1 MEKSNTNSFTEVTED
16 KQILT
21 FLLAG
26 ERRINRLGYGS
37 MQLTGPGVWGDA
49 PDRLL
54 AIKVLKAA
62 VKSGVDFIDTAD
74 AYGPYTN
81 EILIH
86 DALKDDYKKI
96 LIATK
101 GGFERTGPG
110 QWVTNGNP
118 KYIQNTIEG
127 SLKRLQVSQI
137 DLWQLHRVDSKFP
150 VEETLAPVA
159 EAVKAGKIK
168 YVGLSEVD
176 IPEIERA
183 RKVLPI
189 VSVQNLYNLGN
200 RKWEKVLDYTAKE
213 NIAFIPWYPLA
224 SGPHKL
230 QDNIGQIASKYNA
243 TTAQIAL
250 AWLLKRSENILLI
263 PGTSSLEHLKENM
276 GSASI
281 HLTEE
286 DFNKLFSPGYSSAS

>member
-1 MEKSNTNSFTEVTED
+1 MSSSEIKYPVESENDLQSS
-16 KQILT
+16 T

-26 ERRINRLGYGS
+26 ERRINRLGYGA

-49 PDRLL
+49 PNREL
-54 AIKVLKAA
+54 AKTVLRSA
-62 VKSGVDFIDTAD
+62 VEAGVNFIDTAD
-74 AYGPYTN
+74 AYGPHTS

-86 DALKDDYKKI
+86 DALRDYYDQI

-101 GGFERTGPG
+101 GGFERTGPS
-110 QWVTNGNP
+110 QWISNGKP
-118 KYIQNTIEG
+118 EYIKKAIEG

-137 DLWQLHRVDSKFP
+137 ELWQLHRIDPKVP
-150 VEETLAPVA
+150 VEETLRPVV
-159 EAVKAGKIK
+159 EAVTAGKIK

-176 IPEIERA
+176 IKAIERA

-189 VSVQNLYNLGN
+189 VSIQNLYNLGN
-200 RKWEKVLDYTAKE
+200 RQWENVLDYTAKE
-213 NIAFIPWYPLA
+213 HIAFIPWYPLA
-224 SGPHKL
+224 NGPHKL
-230 QDNIGQIASKYNA
+230 QESIGRIATKYSV

-276 GSASI
+276 GSSKI
-281 HLTEE
+281 ELTDE
-286 DFNKLFSPGYSSAS
+286 DFRNLSN